1 MGPAP
6 LWQSPV
12 SSSMAKHVH
21 GVRENDPLD
30 VVETL
35 MSNVRVRRV
44 PVLDGDGRLKGIV
57 SMNDLARHA
66 RRSGSRKADGL
77 SGDSIVQTLAAI
89 GEAHTAA
96 LARVQQRESII
107 RLLTDA
113 EVARVSRAEET
124 TRLVEGDEYVDLE
137 DLGSGVHQ
145 VNARSRVEL
154 GHALPRSAVSDATWA
169 KIVRAVAI

>member
-1 MGPAP
+1 LSAG
-6 LWQSPV
+6 
-12 SSSMAKHVH
+12 H
-21 GVRENDPLD
+21 GTCASLAEPR
-30 VVETL
+30 VEL
-35 MSNVRVRRV
+35 
-44 PVLDGDGRLKGIV
+44 
-57 SMNDLARHA
+57 H
-66 RRSGSRKADGL
+66 
-77 SGDSIVQTLAAI
+77 GDSIVQTLAAI